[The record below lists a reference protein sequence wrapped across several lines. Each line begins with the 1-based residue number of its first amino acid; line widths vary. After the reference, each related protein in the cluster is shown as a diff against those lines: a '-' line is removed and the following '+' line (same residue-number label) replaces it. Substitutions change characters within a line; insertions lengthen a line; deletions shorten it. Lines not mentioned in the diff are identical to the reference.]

1 MPGDEPEVPMKG
13 LVFSI
18 LMLLLV
24 ASPAGTEA
32 EVQPPPP
39 PSDASSGGEREGLE
53 EFVPSERVPADTA
66 VSFPW
71 DI

>member
-1 MPGDEPEVPMKG
+1 MKG

-18 LMLLLV
+18 LMLLFS

-32 EVQPPPP
+32 EVQFHPPP
-39 PSDASSGGEREGLE
+39 AAGSSGSGEEELE